1 VPDSAPC
8 AATFDDRILPSRAA
22 DQISGLAV
30 NTYGEMTVSQLL
42 PPLSTIVLAAALS
55 ACMVW
60 AIRPLLLRHALAK
73 PNARSS
79 HRVPTPQ
86 GAGLAV
92 VTATL
97 LVAGAVIGH
106 GGSTSANFPA
116 LVFGATAFIALVGA
130 ADDLKTI
137 PVLPRLILQGLSVGA
152 VLVAASGELRIIPA
166 CPLWIERAV
175 LFLAGLWFVNLVN
188 FMDGIDWMTVA
199 EVVPV
204 TAALVVLGALGE
216 LATSTMIVAAA
227 LGGATLGF
235 APFNRPVAKIFL
247 GDVGSLPIG
256 LLLGWCL
263 LELAYRQH
271 LVAAVLLPLYYLA
284 DATATL
290 LRRLA
295 GGEKVWA
302 AHRSHFYQRATD
314 NGFSVLRVVSEVFAL
329 NLGLAALAI
338 VSTMTASLPIRIAL
352 FAIGGLAVALVLIR
366 FSRRR

>member
-1 VPDSAPC
+1 
-8 AATFDDRILPSRAA
+8 
-22 DQISGLAV
+22 
-30 NTYGEMTVSQLL
+30 MTVSQLL
-42 PPLSTIVLAAALS
+42 LSVSAMVVAAILS

-73 PNARSS
+73 PNPRSS
-79 HRVPTPQ
+79 HAVPTPQ
-86 GAGLAV
+86 GAGIAV
-92 VTATL
+92 IIATL
-97 LVAGAVIGH
+97 LVAGAVIASVGRL
-106 GGSTSANFPA
+106 GADVPM
-116 LVFGATAFIALVGA
+116 VFGATAFIALVGVT
-130 ADDLKTI
+130 DDIRTI
-137 PVLPRLILQGLSVGA
+137 PVIPRLILQGLSVGI
-152 VLVAASGELRIIPA
+152 VLYAASGELRIIPD

-175 LFLAGLWFVNLVN
+175 LFLAALWFVNLVN

-204 TAALVVLGALGE
+204 TAALVLLGALGD
-216 LATSTMIVAAA
+216 LTPSTMIVAAA
-227 LGGATLGF
+227 LGGATVGF

-271 LVAAVLLPLYYLA
+271 LTAALLLPLYYLA
-284 DATATL
+284 DATVTL

-295 GGEKVWA
+295 KREKVWA

-314 NGFSVLRVVSEVFAL
+314 NGFSVLRVVGEVFAL

-338 VSTMTASLPIRIAL
+338 ASTLTASLIVRIAL
-352 FAIGGLAVALVLIR
+352 LLIGAAAVALVMIR
-366 FSRRR
+366 FTRRR